1 MPLIKMESLFFLYAE
16 DKWQFPSL
24 LSAAALSLETRSQ
37 RQCRKE
43 QPRIH
48 PHHSVLLWQCSM
60 QCSMILL
67 EGVLLVDGD
76 ITYFT

>member
-1 MPLIKMESLFFLYAE
+1 MERSFFLYAE

-24 LSAAALSLETRSQ
+24 PSAAALSLETRSQ

-60 QCSMILL
+60 QYSLILL
-67 EGVLLVDGD
+67 EGVLLGD
-76 ITYFT
+76 DDFGHFI